1 MCAVLLQHNRFPFI
15 IQICTL
21 FPTGFIL
28 RFFEV
33 LMICFQTRLFM
44 SITTWFYSFQS
55 FHNRSWS
62 PLKNTTIPTSY
73 LSQRS
78 KYFQPKTANDDPGR
92 NFRCTKHLKV
102 TAWEEKIH
110 LCFKLGKQKFSDYF
124 WDSCYCSLKK
134 YRLYTLIAI
143 WNMSITDIYHT
154 YGFYAKTWNIST
166 HIINTEPHLKLHA
179 VWYQFNKNLC

>member
-92 NFRCTKHLKV
+92 NFRCTKHHDPKSNCMGGKNS
-102 TAWEEKIH
+102 AMFQARQAKIQWLLLRQLLLLVKKISPLYINCNMEYEYHRYISH
-110 LCFKLGKQKFSDYF
+110 L
-124 WDSCYCSLKK
+124 
-134 YRLYTLIAI
+134 R
-143 WNMSITDIYHT
+143 
-154 YGFYAKTWNIST
+154 
-166 HIINTEPHLKLHA
+166 
-179 VWYQFNKNLC
+179 VLC